1 MAYEKQNFIQGQV
14 VTADD
19 LNHMEEGIAEA
30 HNHPVTSVGGKTG
43 DVNTDP
49 YFIGAVNATSDNGYA
64 RLYSHQYS
72 CGLELKNASISEP
85 TFFCISASGG
95 VPSVSVGGN
104 YGHIYTSLNPP
115 PANPLAA
122 YPVGSIYMSA
132 SSTSPASLFGGSWE
146 QIVDRFLVGA
156 GSGYSA
162 WSFGGEY
169 AVTLTVD
176 QMPSHNHGAMVYNT
190 ASSTAG
196 WAMNNTSYNQAG
208 YAYDKISYTGGGAA
222 HNNIPPYVA
231 VYMWRRTA

>member
-43 DVNTDP
+43 DVNADPCFADAVTATTD
-49 YFIGAVNATSDNGYA
+49 YGYA
-64 RLYSHQYS
+64 RLYSNQYS
-72 CGLELKNASISEP
+72 LGLELKGPAMSQP
-85 TFFCISASGG
+85 TCFLTA
-95 VPSVSVGGN
+95 PSDGNPGVSVNGN
-104 YGHIYTSLNPP
+104 YGVIYTSINPP
-115 PANPLAA
+115 PALAA
-122 YPVGSIYMSA
+122 YPVGSIYMSTDG
-132 SSTSPASLFGGSWE
+132 TSPAAKFGGSWE

-156 GSGYSA
+156 GSGYPV